1 MEGERIAS
9 LSNGRK
15 KDNAAFV
22 LQSWPPSS
30 SFSNH
35 FCASLQGKK
44 HTCVTY
50 DVAMQHNNGLAF
62 VFHKD

>member
-9 LSNGRK
+9 PTNGRK
-15 KDNAAFV
+15 KDNAFV

-35 FCASLQGKK
+35 LCASLQGKK
-44 HTCVTY
+44 HTCVIY

-62 VFHKD
+62 VFRKD